1 MMMKVNELNSQAQLC
16 LMLMY
21 GIHFLEALSSDED
34 EVDENNT
41 SYLDGV
47 KNFATKKA
55 SQLGFEMSAEI
66 RVRVFFDV

>member
-1 MMMKVNELNSQAQLC
+1 MNITWC
-16 LMLMY
+16 
-21 GIHFLEALSSDED
+21 GIYFLDGLSSDED
-34 EVDENNT
+34 EIDEHNT

-66 RVRVFFDV
+66 KVSIIFS

>member
-1 MMMKVNELNSQAQLC
+1 MNAIELYDNV
-16 LMLMY
+16 Y
-21 GIHFLEALSSDED
+21 GIHFSEALSSDED

-55 SQLGFEMSAEI
+55 NQLGFEMSAEI
-66 RVRVFFDV
+66 KVSFRLTKFETI